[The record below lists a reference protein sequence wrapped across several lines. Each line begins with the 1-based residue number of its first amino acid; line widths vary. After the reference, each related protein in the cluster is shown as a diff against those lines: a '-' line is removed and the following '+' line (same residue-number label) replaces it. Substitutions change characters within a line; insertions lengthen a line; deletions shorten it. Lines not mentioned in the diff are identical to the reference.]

1 MGCEKIDIL
10 EIWSKQYPHK
20 PISKWFNIEKNGK
33 NTYEIIGYII
43 VNSLNKK
50 IEMLD
55 HNFVQVL
62 SISLGMIARS
72 QTTLTEK
79 ELAAYG
85 KAGAIAEE
93 VLSSIRTVIA
103 FGGQQ
108 KEVKR

>member
-1 MGCEKIDIL
+1 MKPHDISFL
-10 EIWSKQYPHK
+10 
-20 PISKWFNIEKNGK
+20 
-33 NTYEIIGYII
+33 
-43 VNSLNKK
+43 SL
-50 IEMLD
+50 
-55 HNFVQVL
+55 FQVL
-62 SISLGMIARS
+62 SLSLGMIARS

-103 FGGQQ
+103 FGGQE